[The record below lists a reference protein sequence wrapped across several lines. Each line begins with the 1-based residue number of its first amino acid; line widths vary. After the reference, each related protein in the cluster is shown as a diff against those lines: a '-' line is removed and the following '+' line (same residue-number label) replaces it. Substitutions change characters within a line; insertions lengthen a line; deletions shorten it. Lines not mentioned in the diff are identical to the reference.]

1 MEKVNSLIRTNY
13 LVPQGTTHVMMWFGG
28 VLPDKRMI
36 RYRPGQKL
44 QYQAYRD
51 NENKHVY
58 VNYVETLKGECKKM
72 EQKGEACILVYDSK
86 MIDDAGKQKMKDI
99 VKDIPN
105 CYLVDFEDFLQT
117 ALKNNIQ
124 FESGK
129 QFLYDHEIT
138 QIAKSKKISDFIEHL
153 KTLIES
159 NKDNMKFTSLI
170 SRDCVGNLVDC
181 ARMLLLLNPSKLKR
195 LAIDSNKEDKKTIK
209 PKTDD
214 FSLLYHDFDM
224 IQKNKHLHSTQQ

>member
-1 MEKVNSLIRTNY
+1 MQKV
-13 LVPQGTTHVMMWFGG
+13 
-28 VLPDKRMI
+28 
-36 RYRPGQKL
+36 
-44 QYQAYRD
+44 
-51 NENKHVY
+51 
-58 VNYVETLKGECKKM
+58 
-72 EQKGEACILVYDSK
+72 
-86 MIDDAGKQKMKDI
+86 
-99 VKDIPN
+99 
-105 CYLVDFEDFLQT
+105 
-117 ALKNNIQ
+117 
-124 FESGK
+124 
-129 QFLYDHEIT
+129 
-138 QIAKSKKISDFIEHL
+138 KKISDFIEHL